1 MAVLPGASSNRKGRK
16 YPLYALFRVMWQSR
30 VDNAQRH
37 ACGHIC
43 GHTLTR
49 AVIIAGGV
57 TAENTA

>member
-1 MAVLPGASSNRKGRK
+1 MRPVIEKGENIPYMAW
-16 YPLYALFRVMWQSR
+16 FRVMYQSR
-30 VDNAQRH
+30 VDNARRH